1 MHIGV
6 VWHFP
11 QYEEH
16 FKSACM
22 EAGFEVEISFRL
34 GNLAAGIQ
42 AAKELETQCN
52 VDVIIARGH
61 TGELIRNAIDTP
73 VVIIENSNFDL
84 LQAIHRAR
92 QKGSSIAFVD
102 FQRSRQYY
110 DVELLS
116 ELSGTEVNCLT
127 FQDISEIDG
136 LIRMLALKG
145 YDVVIGTGYCVI
157 QGAKM
162 NGIQSVVLETS
173 RADIIAS
180 IQRALAVLQLNQREK
195 EKNRWMKAI
204 YDNAKEGY
212 ILITSEGYIAVFN
225 NIMAEMF
232 EIGTDAVVGKKITS
246 VCTENPEFKK
256 IYSMTAA
263 SGELATVMGRSVIVS
278 RFPLQEDGVMT
289 GILINVQ
296 NASNIHDLDV
306 KARKQYLKKGFVAKA
321 SFHDIIRK
329 SPTMEAAVNKALLY
343 AKVKSNIIIYGETGT
358 GKELFAQSIHNYSAY
373 ANGPF
378 VAINCASFPPSL
390 LESELFGY
398 EEGAFT
404 GAKKGGK
411 LGIFELAHNG
421 TIFLDEIG
429 EMELSLQA
437 GLLRVLQ
444 EKEVI
449 RLGGDRVV
457 PVDVRVICA
466 TNKDLY
472 SMVKEGRFRE
482 DLYYRINILK
492 HHVPP
497 LRERGEDAW
506 EIAKHIF
513 REAGVK
519 NIAEKSYI
527 KKYLCRYTW
536 PGNVRELQGFL
547 ECVLALDTNGT
558 VNEETFRSI
567 FMEYMEENALSGAGD
582 SSAVSNDTVAVRI
595 SSMND
600 MEMQL
605 IKALYDAS
613 GKDKDK
619 TAKILQ
625 ISGTTLWRKLKGMG

>member
-1 MHIGV
+1 MVHIGV

-11 QYEEH
+11 QYEEY
-16 FKSACM
+16 FKTVTA
-22 EAGFEVEISFRL
+22 EAGFDVEISFRL
-34 GNLAAGIQ
+34 GNLAAGII

-61 TGELIRNAIDTP
+61 TGELIRDAIDTP
-73 VVIIENSNFDL
+73 VIIVENSNFDL

-92 QKGSSIAFVD
+92 KKGSKIAFID

-110 DVELLS
+110 DLELLT
-116 ELSGTEVNCLT
+116 ELSGTDVKCIT
-127 FQDISEIDG
+127 FEDISEIDG
-136 LIRMLALKG
+136 IINMLAGQG
-145 YDVVIGTGYCVI
+145 YDVVIGTGQCTI
-157 QGAKM
+157 RGTAK
-162 NGIQSVVLETS
+162 NGMQSVVLETS
-173 RADIIAS
+173 RADIISS
-180 IQRALAVLQLNQREK
+180 IQRALSTLEINRREK

-212 ILITSEGYIAVFN
+212 MLITSQGDIAVFN
-225 NIMAEMF
+225 SIMAAIF
-232 EIGTDAVVGKKITS
+232 EVEADDVINKKIDNILA
-246 VCTENPEFKK
+246 ENPEFQK
-256 IYSMTAA
+256 IFSMAEA

-278 RFPLQEDGVMT
+278 RFPLQEDGVLT

-306 KARKQYLKKGFVAKA
+306 KARKHYLKKGFVAKA
-321 SFHDIIRK
+321 SFRDIIRE
-329 SPTMEAAVNKALLY
+329 SPAMEDVVRKAVLY
-343 AKVKSNIIIYGETGT
+343 ARTKSNIIIYGETGT
-358 GKELFAQSIHNYSAY
+358 GKELFAQSIHNRSGY
-373 ANGPF
+373 AKGPF

-429 EMELSLQA
+429 EMGLNLQS

-457 PVDVRVICA
+457 PIDVRVICA
-466 TNKDLY
+466 TNKDLL

-482 DLYYRINILK
+482 DLYYRINVLK
-492 HHVPP
+492 LRIPP

-506 EIAKHIF
+506 EITKSILRAAGDKHIETKTYM
-513 REAGVK
+513 R
-519 NIAEKSYI
+519 N
-527 KKYLCRYTW
+527 YLCSYAW

-547 ECVLALDTNGT
+547 ECVLAMQSNGT
-558 VNEETFRSI
+558 VDEGMFRSL
-567 FMEYMEENALSGAGD
+567 FLEYTGNN
-582 SSAVSNDTVAVRI
+582 SAPAVSNQPVSNDTVAVRI

-600 MEMQL
+600 MEMQI
-605 IKALYDAS
+605 IKALYEATE
-613 GKDKDK
+613 KDKEK
-619 TAKILQ
+619 MARILQ
-625 ISGTTLWRKLKGMG
+625 ISGTTLWRKLKELE